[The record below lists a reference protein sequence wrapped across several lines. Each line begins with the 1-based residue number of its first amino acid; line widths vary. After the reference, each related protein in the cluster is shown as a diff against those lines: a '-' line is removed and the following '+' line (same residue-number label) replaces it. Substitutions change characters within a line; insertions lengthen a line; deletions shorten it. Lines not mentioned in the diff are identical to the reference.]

1 MCIFYAK
8 ILNNVELAMINLE
21 TDRLF
26 IRPLNV
32 LDAADF
38 FLYRSN
44 EEANK
49 YQGWIPR
56 NLGDVYNFIHFKTV
70 QEPNIPDTWIQL
82 AVTDKRNNKLI
93 GDIGVYFMPE
103 EHQEVKLGYTLAQT
117 HWGKGYASEML
128 HAIIDHLHHHLS
140 KTRFFALICPDNIA
154 SIQLVKRLHFTLVQA
169 HVLPEYQ
176 TEQFPEDLIYMLDLN
191 LKPH

>member
-1 MCIFYAK
+1 
-8 ILNNVELAMINLE
+8 MINLE
-21 TDRLF
+21 TDRLL
-26 IRPLNV
+26 IRHLNV

-38 FLYRSN
+38 FLYRSD

-49 YQGWIPR
+49 YQGWTPR

-82 AVTDKRNNKLI
+82 AVTDKTNNKLI

-103 EHQEVKLGYTLAQT
+103 SHQEVKLGYTLAKV

-128 HAIIDHLHHHLS
+128 QATIDHLFNEFS
-140 KTRFFALICPDNIA
+140 KTRFIALISPNNEA
-154 SIQLVKRLHFTLVQA
+154 SIKLITRLHFTPINPHLSA
-169 HVLPEYQ
+169 EYRM
-176 TEQFPEDLIYMLDLN
+176 EEYPKDLIYKLDLP
-191 LKPH
+191 LKTD